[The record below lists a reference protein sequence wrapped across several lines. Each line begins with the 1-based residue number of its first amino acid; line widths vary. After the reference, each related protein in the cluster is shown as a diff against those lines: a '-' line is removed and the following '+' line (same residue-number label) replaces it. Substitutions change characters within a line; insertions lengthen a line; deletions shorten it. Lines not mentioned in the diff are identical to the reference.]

1 MVSDLLDGATGRQE
15 LMNVVAADEWV
26 FSEHLGRETHT
37 GPLVGPSGEL
47 SPTGRAVE
55 LRIGEVYRIE
65 DGKIALMRAYYDS
78 STMMRQLGV
87 FPPRPE
93 VLARILLHQAKK
105 LRSRLRE
112 RR

>member
-1 MVSDLLDGATGRQE
+1 M
-15 LMNVVAADEWV
+15 
-26 FSEHLGRETHT
+26 
-37 GPLVGPSGEL
+37 
-47 SPTGRAVE
+47 
-55 LRIGEVYRIE
+55 YRKE

-78 STMMRQLGV
+78 ATMMRQLGV

>member
-1 MVSDLLDGATGRQE
+1 MGSDLLDGATGGQE
-15 LMNVVAADEWV
+15 LINVAAADKWV
-26 FSEHLGRETHT
+26 LGEHIGRGTHT
-37 GPLVGPSGEL
+37 GPLVGSSGEL

-65 DGKIALMRAYYDS
+65 DGKIALTRAYYDS
-78 STMMRQLGV
+78 ATMMRQLGV
-87 FPPRPE
+87 LPPRPE

-105 LRSRLRE
+105 LCSRARE